1 MIGIMFA
8 LIGLAAYF
16 FAIFVFGLAWRKR
29 EVSQRAKRRIKP
41 AGPLTAGREDYAH
54 LA

>member
-29 EVSQRAKRRIKP
+29 EVSQRVKRTIKP
-41 AGPLTAGREDYAH
+41 ADPLTAERKEYAH